1 MNSCSARKV
10 GIPLL
15 VSTSI
20 LLVLVLAG
28 SVGLRPA
35 QMASNPHHTLSAQLI
50 LYNGKIITVD
60 KEFSVRRAVA
70 AAGGK
75 ILAVGDDQSILALSG
90 PGTRIIDLGGKTVIP
105 GLEDDHFHMLQVAT
119 DAYLGVNK
127 TLASSVSE
135 MLDGIRAKVK
145 TAPPGA
151 TVYTM
156 SGWLPE
162 QLKEKRPPS
171 RAELDSVSPDNPV
184 VVKGGHT
191 EYLNSYALRVLGITR
206 DTPSPPG
213 GFVQKDPSTGE
224 PTGLLVD
231 NAISLSRK
239 LLPEATEQQ
248 KREALR
254 RAMREENSVGI
265 TSIREPTL
273 TPADMR
279 VYQELWK
286 AGEMTLRV
294 SMNLNL
300 DPEQSASTII
310 GQLSEWGVST
320 GFGDPFL
327 RLDGIGEF
335 GIDGGFQAALM
346 TQPYPA
352 SSQVRTAE
360 PFRGLQRIPTDR
372 FDEVVE
378 AMNGLNWRPCVHSV
392 GDRATDILLDAY
404 EKANAQSSI
413 IEKRWVIEHGHYMR
427 PDQFARI
434 KKLGIVISTQFHPY
448 MAAQTMVE
456 NWGKERANRAMA
468 IREWLDAGLKVGG
481 GSDWTLLPAN
491 PFWMISF
498 FVTRDTRLWGVL
510 GPEEK
515 ISRREALELM
525 TINNAYITFEE
536 GIKGSIE
543 PGKLADIVVLSDDLF
558 SVPDAKI
565 KDIRPLLTIV
575 GGRIVYRDENSDL
588 RVN

>member
-1 MNSCSARKV
+1 MNSLRARSA
-10 GIPLL
+10 GLL
-15 VSTSI
+15 
-20 LLVLVLAG
+20 LLLLAPFPCLLMLLG
-28 SVGLRPA
+28 SSGPRSAPR
-35 QMASNPHHTLSAQLI
+35 ASDPRQAFAAQLI
-50 LYNGKIITVD
+50 LHNGKIITVD
-60 KEFSVRRAVA
+60 KEFSIRQAVA
-70 AAGGK
+70 VAEGK
-75 ILAVGDDQSILALSG
+75 ILAVGDDPAILALSG
-90 PGTRIIDLGGKTVIP
+90 PGTSVIDLDGKTVIP
-105 GLEDDHFHMLQVAT
+105 GLEDDHFHMLKVAT
-119 DAYLGVNK
+119 DAYLGVNI
-127 TLASSVSE
+127 TLTSSVSE

-145 TAPPGA
+145 ISAPGA

-184 VVKGGHT
+184 VVQGGHT

-213 GFVQKDPSTGE
+213 GFIQKDPATGE

-231 NAISLSRK
+231 NAMSLSRK
-239 LLPEATEQQ
+239 LFPVATEEQ

-254 RAMREENSVGI
+254 RGMKAENSVGI

-273 TPADMR
+273 NPADMR
-279 VYQELWK
+279 LYQELWR
-286 AGEMTLRV
+286 ASEITLRV

-300 DPEQSASTII
+300 DPEQSASAMI
-310 GQLSEWGVST
+310 GQLHEWGVST
-320 GFGDPFL
+320 GFGDPLL

-346 TQPYPA
+346 TQDYPA
-352 SSQVRTAE
+352 SSQVQTKE
-360 PFRGLQRIPTDR
+360 PFRGLQRIPTDK

-378 AMNGLNWRPCVHSV
+378 AMNRLNWRPCVHSV

-413 IEKRWVIEHGHYMR
+413 SGKRWVIEHGHYTR
-427 PDQFARI
+427 PDQYARI

-456 NWGKERANRAMA
+456 NWGKERASRAMA

-510 GPEEK
+510 GAKER
-515 ISRREALELM
+515 ISRKEALQMM
-525 TINNAYITFEE
+525 TINNAYLTFEE
-536 GIKGSIE
+536 NIKGSIE
-543 PGKLADIVVLSDDLF
+543 PGKLADFVVLSDDLLTA
-558 SVPDAKI
+558 PEEEI
-565 KDIRPLLTIV
+565 KNITPLLTIL
-575 GGRIVYRDENSDL
+575 GGRVVYSSRKFDL
-588 RVN
+588 H